1 MLDDGRVTDS
11 QGRVVSF
18 RNSIVILTSNIG
30 TRHFAHTHTLNFP
43 SHSLINPPRR
53 CPRAYS
59 GSSFILEEETPGAAR
74 ERVMSSVRA
83 HFRPEF
89 VNRVD
94 EYIIFEPLRKTQI
107 ERIVR
112 LQIARVAGRLAS
124 RKMALKLTD
133 AAVEHLADV
142 GYDPVYG
149 ARPVKRAIQHGL
161 ETMLAQAILRG
172 DFNEEDTI
180 YVDVAPDAPPRLA
193 LSRTPPGSEA
203 AGAGKRGA
211 AAVTPPPAQAAG

>member
-1 MLDDGRVTDS
+1 
-11 QGRVVSF
+11 
-18 RNSIVILTSNIG
+18 
-30 TRHFAHTHTLNFP
+30 
-43 SHSLINPPRR
+43 
-53 CPRAYS
+53 
-59 GSSFILEEETPGAAR
+59 
-74 ERVMSSVRA
+74 VRG

-94 EYIIFEPLRKTQI
+94 EYIVFEPLHKQQI

-124 RKMALKLTD
+124 RKMSLKLTD
-133 AAVEHLADV
+133 AAIEHLADV

-161 ETMLAQAILRG
+161 ETILAQAILRG

-180 YVDVAPDAPPRLA
+180 YVDLAPDAPPRLA
-193 LSRTPPGSEA
+193 LAKKPPAGGDGKAPKAAA
-203 AGAGKRGA
+203 AGAL
-211 AAVTPPPAQAAG
+211 PSS

>member
-1 MLDDGRVTDS
+1 
-11 QGRVVSF
+11 
-18 RNSIVILTSNIG
+18 
-30 TRHFAHTHTLNFP
+30 
-43 SHSLINPPRR
+43 
-53 CPRAYS
+53 
-59 GSSFILEEETPGAAR
+59 
-74 ERVMSSVRA
+74 VRA

-112 LQIARVAGRLAS
+112 LQIDRVAGRLAS
-124 RKMALKLTD
+124 RKIALKLTD

-193 LSRTPPGSEA
+193 LSRTPPG
-203 AGAGKRGA
+203 GA
-211 AAVTPPPAQAAG
+211 AAGKNGAPRGGAAAAAPPPAQAAG